1 MFGRELTSN
10 IFSLRS
16 KCTDVNWPVYR
27 GHTQILESS
36 VCVLSTFSQWFL
48 QFGAKNN
55 NSDLYSS
62 MITSVLDTVLPS
74 FEHQVRITSHEL
86 SKLINDLSFKFCIYL
101 FFGYIWTIVL
111 ILQTLHSSNCIICIS
126 NFYMSIT

>member
-16 KCTDVNWPVYR
+16 KCSDVNWPVYR
-27 GHTQILESS
+27 GHSQILESS

-74 FEHQVRITSHEL
+74 FEHQVRITSHKL
-86 SKLINDLSFKFCIYL
+86 SKLINDLSFKFFIYL
-101 FFGYIWTIVL
+101 FFGYIWTMVL

>member
-74 FEHQVRITSHEL
+74 FEHQVRITSHKL
-86 SKLINDLSFKFCIYL
+86 SKLINDLSFKFFIYL
-101 FFGYIWTIVL
+101 FVGYIWTMVL
-111 ILQTLHSSNCIICIS
+111 ILQTLRSSNCIICIS

>member
-1 MFGRELTSN
+1 MIGRELISN

-16 KCTDVNWPVYR
+16 KCSDVNWPVYR
-27 GHTQILESS
+27 GHSQILESS

-74 FEHQVRITSHEL
+74 FEHQVRITSHKL
-86 SKLINDLSFKFCIYL
+86 SKLINDLSFKFLFIYFLVTYGLWFWSYKL
-101 FFGYIWTIVL
+101 FIV
-111 ILQTLHSSNCIICIS
+111 QTVLYVFLYVDYLN
-126 NFYMSIT
+126 

>member
-16 KCTDVNWPVYR
+16 KCSDVNWPVYR
-27 GHTQILESS
+27 GHSQILESS

-74 FEHQVRITSHEL
+74 FEHQVRITSRKL
-86 SKLINDLSFKFCIYL
+86 SKLINDLSFKFFIYL
-101 FFGYIWTIVL
+101 FFGYIWTMVL
-111 ILQTLHSSNCIICIS
+111 ILQTPHSSNCIICIS